1 MRFNKYFPFAF
12 IYFFVNSLALPFGLT
27 YMALLGPL
35 LYIWVLVK
43 RKKETLLPF
52 IAVLLPFIIVHVF
65 ITGVDLPS
73 YSISLLNMLM
83 IYVFCQAVF
92 TFLKDPV
99 DHEKIMRRLLYIN
112 FFFCLIACI
121 LYFTPWQNI
130 FWIQQN
136 LTRGVDGLLRL
147 KLFTYEASHY
157 ALLFV
162 PVFLFYLL
170 QYVLAQNK
178 INNTLLLLMI
188 FLPMVLSFSVGVIG
202 SLLLAG
208 IITFIIHFRQLAPKR
223 RMVNAV
229 ITIGFVSAVTLFIL
243 FFFFRDN
250 VFFARIAN
258 IFSGEDTSGQGRTGD
273 AFRLALQILQDKNDY
288 WGIGPGQL
296 KIDGEDVI
304 RGYYL
309 YYDRTP
315 VAIPNAAAETLLL
328 FGWVGLALRLFIQIF
343 LFFVTRVW
351 SNYYRLTIFLFMFVY
366 QFTGSFIT
374 NMAEYVI
381 WIFAFT
387 NVFVQFNVKRR
398 SASLDGSLLPA

>member
-12 IYFFVNSLALPFGLT
+12 IYFFLNSLALPFGLT
-27 YMALLGPL
+27 YMALLAPL
-35 LYIWVLVK
+35 FYIWILLK
-43 RKKETLLPF
+43 RKKEILLPF
-52 IAVLLPFIIVHVF
+52 IAILLPFIIVHVF
-65 ITGVDLPS
+65 ITGVDLPT
-73 YSISLLNMLM
+73 YSVSLLNMIM

-92 TFLKDPV
+92 TFLKEPA
-99 DHEKIMRRLLYIN
+99 DHEKIMQRILYIN
-112 FFFCLIACI
+112 FFFCLLAII
-121 LYFTPWQNI
+121 FYFTPWQDI

-136 LTRGVDGLLRL
+136 VTKGVDGLFRL

-162 PVFLFYLL
+162 PVFAFYLL
-170 QYVLAQNK
+170 QYVLMQNK
-178 INNTLLLLMI
+178 ISNTLLLLMI
-188 FLPMVLSFSVGVIG
+188 FVPMILSFSVGVIG

-208 IITFIIHFRQLAPKR
+208 VITFIIHFRQLAPKR
-223 RMVNAV
+223 RIVNAY
-229 ITIGFVSAVTLFIL
+229 ITIGFASAVLLFVL

-250 VFFARIAN
+250 IIFARLAN
-258 IFSGEDTSGQGRTGD
+258 IFSGEDSSGQGRTGD
-273 AFRLALQILQDKNDY
+273 AFRLAAQILQDKNEY

-296 KIDGEDVI
+296 KVDGEDII

-328 FGWVGLALRLFIQIF
+328 FGWAGLVLRLFLQLF
-343 LFFVTRVW
+343 LFFVTKVW
-351 SNYYRLTIFLFMFVY
+351 TNYFRLLLFIFMFVY
-366 QFTGSFIT
+366 QFTGSFVT

-387 NVFVQFNVKRR
+387 NVFVQFNVKGK
-398 SASLDGSLLPA
+398 ANALDHSLLPA